1 MLFRSEM
8 STFVNAVKNQ
18 EARTE
23 NGMKALK
30 STASPLVDLYFNI
43 GASRGKDIIP
53 YFVAAY
59 VTNKEL
65 ATRIA
70 LWARDARG
78 GSGERKIFRDIFQYL
93 CDNDVELAQRV
104 AVRIPDLGRWD
115 DLLSA
120 TGETRALAFAFI
132 AAGLKNKETAGLV
145 AKWMPRKGE
154 VAAELRSFLE
164 IGRAHV

>member
-1 MLFRSEM
+1 MT

-18 EARTE
+18 SERTQ

-30 STASPLVDLYFNI
+30 STANPLVDLYFNI

-53 YFVAAY
+53 YFVAAF
-59 VTNKEL
+59 VENKDL

-93 CDNDVELAQRV
+93 CVHDVELAQRV

-120 TGETRALAFAFI
+120 TGDVRQFGFQMVREAMQKHQEYLDLLNRIETMSDKEAEKHLASLDI
-132 AAGLKNKETAGLV
+132 DQ
-145 AKWMPRKGE
+145 
-154 VAAELRSFLE
+154 SE
-164 IGRAHV
+164 ISS